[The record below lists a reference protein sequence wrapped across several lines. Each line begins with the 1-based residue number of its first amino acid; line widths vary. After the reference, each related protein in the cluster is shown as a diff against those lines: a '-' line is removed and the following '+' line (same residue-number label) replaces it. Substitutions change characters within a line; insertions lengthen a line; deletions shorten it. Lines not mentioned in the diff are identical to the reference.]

1 VSIQFLRVYP
11 PAHSAVHAALHSGA
25 ETSSCAHSDAR
36 AADSAWAAT
45 APRLDP
51 VSYSETVVTTL
62 DTGRWLTVGS
72 LASFMSAS
80 SYCGSVCT
88 GSFARIATTL

>member
-1 VSIQFLRVYP
+1 MRRRTPVRRRRLADRME
-11 PAHSAVHAALHSGA
+11 PAGRGRIP
-25 ETSSCAHSDAR
+25 DAR